1 MAPLRSHRGTRGG
14 PRAHDPRRWR
24 ASEAVDAVGICLTRR
39 LGGVARVAVFRSAA
53 GSIADQLRHRLGAAC
68 LGHPPGRGTSAL
80 PGRDGGTPLSV
91 SEHALCSGVAH
102 APPHPR
108 RGAPRG
114 LNRSPRV
121 FRSRGGAAEG
131 HGGRLEGRWGRAL
144 NRAARR
150 PAGRP
155 RPLRRPS
162 QRPRTRSWAGAG
174 ANACLEPPLPG
185 ASGVQRAQNPIKHA
199 MARHLS
205 ALPSRVHMH
214 APTLGARALHGA
226 ARASTAGGRAAVDG
240 RLARDRAS
248 GAKGARPQSNFAK
261 FLLPIYSISLS
272 PNHLAAQIIT
282 D

>member
-39 LGGVARVAVFRSAA
+39 LGGVARVAVSRSAA

-80 PGRDGGTPLSV
+80 PGRDGGTALSV

-114 LNRSPRV
+114 LNRSLRV

-144 NRAARR
+144 NRAARQPAACAAHR
-150 PAGRP
+150 SALGRVHGRALARMHAWSPLSLEPAASSEHRTLQNTRWHGIYLLSPRGCICTLLPWAPAPSMAPRARARRAAGR
-155 RPLRRPS
+155 
-162 QRPRTRSWAGAG
+162 RSMGGSRAIGLLA
-174 ANACLEPPLPG
+174 
-185 ASGVQRAQNPIKHA
+185 QRARGRSLILQN
-199 MARHLS
+199 S
-205 ALPSRVHMH
+205 
-214 APTLGARALHGA
+214 
-226 ARASTAGGRAAVDG
+226 
-240 RLARDRAS
+240 
-248 GAKGARPQSNFAK
+248 F
-261 FLLPIYSISLS
+261 FLYSISLS

>member
-1 MAPLRSHRGTRGG
+1 MPDSPPWRRGARCSVSFRG
-14 PRAHDPRRWR
+14 RQH
-24 ASEAVDAVGICLTRR
+24 C
-39 LGGVARVAVFRSAA
+39 RSASTPPRCGMPRLPA
-53 GSIADQLRHRLGAAC
+53 WKRHQRAARARRRQC
-68 LGHPPGRGTSAL
+68 L
-80 PGRDGGTPLSV
+80 
-91 SEHALCSGVAH
+91 EHALCSGVAH

-114 LNRSPRV
+114 LNRSLRV

-144 NRAARR
+144 NRAARQ
-150 PAGRP
+150 PAACAAHRSALGRVHGRALARMHAWSP
-155 RPLRRPS
+155 IS
-162 QRPRTRSWAGAG
+162 
-174 ANACLEPPLPG
+174 LEPA
-185 ASGVQRAQNPIKHA
+185 ASSEHRTLQNTRWHGI
-199 MARHLS
+199 S

-272 PNHLAAQIIT
+272 PNHLAAQIMT